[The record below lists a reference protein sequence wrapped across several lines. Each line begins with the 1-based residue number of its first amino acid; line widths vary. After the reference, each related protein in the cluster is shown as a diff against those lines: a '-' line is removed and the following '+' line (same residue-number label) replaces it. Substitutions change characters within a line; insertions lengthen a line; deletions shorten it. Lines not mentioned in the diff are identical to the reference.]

1 MAPQIGP
8 KDAATRLK
16 KPTRLFATPVTAKR
30 TLTVRAAR
38 VDAVRGIFGSMVLKL
53 FDAMN
58 DEKQVGT
65 MDAIAKRKNITG
77 ARAPTLEIAAV

>member
-1 MAPQIGP
+1 MGP
-8 KDAATRLK
+8 NDAATRLK
-16 KPTRLFATPVTAKR
+16 NPTRLFATPVAAR
-30 TLTVRAAR
+30 RALMVRAII
-38 VDAVRGIFGSMVLKL
+38 VETMRGIFGSIVLKL

-65 MDAIAKRKNITG
+65 IEAMAKRKNMTG

>member
-1 MAPQIGP
+1 
-8 KDAATRLK
+8 
-16 KPTRLFATPVTAKR
+16 VTAKR

-38 VDAVRGIFGSMVLKL
+38 VEAVRGILGNIVLKL

-65 MDAIAKRKNITG
+65 MEAMANRKNITG

>member
-1 MAPQIGP
+1 MGP
-8 KDAATRLK
+8 KEAATRLK
-16 KPTRLFATPVTAKR
+16 KPTRLLAMPVTAKR
-30 TLTVRAAR
+30 TLTVRAAS
-38 VDAVRGIFGSMVLKL
+38 VETVRGILGNIVLKL

-65 MDAIAKRKNITG
+65 MEAMAKRKNMMG

>member
-8 KDAATRLK
+8 KEAPTRLK
-16 KPTRLFATPVTAKR
+16 NPTRLFAMPVTANK

-38 VDAVRGIFGSMVLKL
+38 VETVLGIFGSMVVKL

-65 MDAIAKRKNITG
+65 MEAMAKRKNMTG

>member
-8 KDAATRLK
+8 KEAATRLK
-16 KPTRLFATPVTAKR
+16 NPTRLLATPVTANR

-38 VDAVRGIFGSMVLKL
+38 VETVRGILGSMVLKL
-53 FDAMN
+53 FDAIN

-65 MDAIAKRKNITG
+65 IDAMAKRKNITG